1 MIASFKE
8 HSGIENKEYAEIEE
22 LMKNMTEYF
31 GEDVLP
37 NPTQYPLSFSYYLRV
52 YLICN
57 ADGMQK
63 GE

>member
-31 GEDVLP
+31 GEDVL
-37 NPTQYPLSFSYYLRV
+37 
-52 YLICN
+52 
-57 ADGMQK
+57 
-63 GE
+63 

>member
-8 HSGIENKEYAEIEE
+8 HSGIGESKHARIEE
-22 LMKNMTEYF
+22 LMKNMNQYF

-63 GE
+63 DE

>member
-22 LMKNMTEYF
+22 LIEDMTEYF
-31 GEDVLP
+31 GEDVIP
-37 NPTQYPLSFSYYLRV
+37 NPSQYPLSFQYYLRV
-52 YLICN
+52 YLKCN
-57 ADGMQK
+57 ADVIQK